1 MFAVPP
7 RLRRLSR
14 RAALI
19 AGASLGLALGSCS
32 DEGSGPVVVS
42 VIGSR
47 TELAKPLQNL
57 PNPAAKL
64 ILEATAQGLVAAC
77 TPVLEWS
84 PPAPAPGAVTRGLAR
99 EASCEEIRSFP
110 GRPALPLAAS
120 ARRLATVDE
129 RADVVE
135 VVLPQ

>member
-1 MFAVPP
+1 MFAVSP

-19 AGASLGLALGSCS
+19 AGASLALGSCS

-64 ILEATAQGLVAAC
+64 ILEATAQGLV
-77 TPVLEWS
+77 
-84 PPAPAPGAVTRGLAR
+84 
-99 EASCEEIRSFP
+99 SFDA
-110 GRPALPLAAS
+110 GGDILG
-120 ARRLATVDE
+120 
-129 RADVVE
+129 
-135 VVLPQ
+135 